1 MTDKCILII
10 CTLPVET
17 FSRHMSYKIR
27 NIIPIISVKKE
38 MLPSSFVLDYIW
50 ILTNLVD
57 RCLFVCFLKSIN
69 TFVNCELLLDA
80 LACPLQSQFSRPLCC
95 FIWWRDYKN
104 HKVLLPGDDKKGVKQ
119 TMRYNL
125 WHFILELFF
134 QPRPELKETVESR
147 LWLWIMTSAAFRLIP
162 RKPHVNDAAVT
173 AGTG

>member
-1 MTDKCILII
+1 MTDKCIWII

-38 MLPSSFVLDYIW
+38 MIPSSFVLDYIW

-104 HKVLLPGDDKKGVKQ
+104 HKVLLPGDDKKGVSRQ
-119 TMRYNL
+119 WGT
-125 WHFILELFF
+125 ISDTLFWNYF
-134 QPRPELKETVESR
+134 SSQDRNWRRR
-147 LWLWIMTSAAFRLIP
+147 LNPDS
-162 RKPHVNDAAVT
+162 DSE
-173 AGTG
+173 